1 MTGGRPVKREH
12 AINWNEIPDPV
23 DKDVW
28 DRLTTNFWLPEK
40 IPVANDLPTWRQLDQ
55 SHRNLTV
62 RVFTGLTL
70 LDTVQATVGAVSMM
84 ADAATPHEE
93 AVFTNLAFMESVHA
107 KSYSTIFSTLCSTPE
122 IEEAFAWS
130 VENELLQNKARII
143 TSHYREDNPF
153 HKKIASVLLE
163 SFLFYS
169 GFFLP
174 LRFAS
179 RGILTNT
186 ADIIRL
192 IIRDE
197 AVHGYFIGYKFQR
210 MMADASTGERR
221 AYEDFA
227 RSLLDELFRN
237 ELEYTASLYDA
248 VGWTPDVVPF
258 LRFNAN
264 KALANLGFAPMFS
277 ADDCRPDPAVLAAM
291 DPGAGETHDFFSGA
305 GSSYVIGRT
314 EPTTDEDWS
323 T

>member
-1 MTGGRPVKREH
+1 MTTTGPIAREH
-12 AINWNEIPDPV
+12 AINWNDIPDPV
-23 DKDVW
+23 DKTVW
-28 DRLTTNFWLPEK
+28 DRLTANFWLPEK
-40 IPVANDLPTWRQLDQ
+40 VPVANDLPSWGQLDQ
-55 SHRNLTV
+55 TSRDLTV

-107 KSYSTIFSTLCSTPE
+107 KSYSTIFSTLCSSPQ
-122 IEEAFAWS
+122 IEEAFVWS
-130 VENELLQNKARII
+130 VENDLLQNKARII
-143 TSHYREDNPF
+143 TSQYSEGNAY

-197 AVHGYFIGYKFQR
+197 AVHGYYIGYKFQR
-210 MMADASTGERR
+210 MSESLSEVERR
-221 AYEDFA
+221 SNEEFA
-227 RSLLDELFRN
+227 RHLLNALYLN
-237 ELEYTASLYDA
+237 ELDYTASLYDP
-248 VGWTPDVVPF
+248 VGWTDEVEPF

-264 KALANLGFAPMFS
+264 KALDNLGFSPAFS
-277 ADDCRPDPAVLAAM
+277 KESSRPDPAVLSAM
-291 DPGAGETHDFFSGA
+291 DPGAGETHDFFSGS
-305 GSSYVIGRT
+305 GSSYVIGRVAQ
-314 EPTTDEDWS
+314 TTDEDW
-323 T
+323 TM

>member
-1 MTGGRPVKREH
+1 MSAPRPVEREH
-12 AINWNEIPDPV
+12 AINWNIIPDPV
-23 DKDVW
+23 DKEVW

-40 IPVANDLPTWRQLDQ
+40 VPVSNDLPSWERMDET
-55 SHRNLTV
+55 HRDLTV

-84 ADAATPHEE
+84 TDAVTPHEE

-107 KSYSTIFSTLCSTPE
+107 KSYSTIFSTLCSTPQ

-130 VENELLQNKARII
+130 VGNELLQNKARII
-143 TSHYREDNPF
+143 TSYYREGNAF

-210 MMADASTGERR
+210 MLEGVSDAERR
-221 AYEDFA
+221 EYEEFA
-227 RSLLDELFRN
+227 RDLLDALYRN
-237 ELEYTASLYDA
+237 ELEYTASLYDP
-248 VGWTPDVVPF
+248 VGWTAEVEPF
-258 LRFNAN
+258 VRFNAN
-264 KALANLGFAPMFS
+264 KALANLGFGPAFAAAES
-277 ADDCRPDPAVLAAM
+277 RPDPAVLAAM
-291 DPGAGETHDFFSGA
+291 DPGAGETHDFFSGS
-305 GSSYVIGRT
+305 GSAYVIGLT
-314 EPTTDEDWS
+314 EQTIDDDWDF
-323 T
+323 

>member
-1 MTGGRPVKREH
+1 MTTPGPIEREH
-12 AINWNEIPDPV
+12 AINWNDIPDPV
-23 DKDVW
+23 DKTVW

-40 IPVANDLPTWRQLDQ
+40 VPVANDLPSWGQLDEV
-55 SHRNLTV
+55 HRELTI

-122 IEEAFAWS
+122 IEAAFAWS
-130 VENELLQNKARII
+130 LENELLQNKARII
-143 TSHYREDNPF
+143 AAHYREEDPY

-197 AVHGYFIGYKFQR
+197 AVHGYYIGYKLQQMQR
-210 MMADASTGERR
+210 GLTAAERR
-221 AYEDFA
+221 QHEEFA
-227 RSLLDELFRN
+227 RALLDDLYRN
-237 ELEYTASLYDA
+237 ELDYTASLYDP
-248 VGWTPDVVPF
+248 VGWTADVIPF
-258 LRFNAN
+258 LRYNAN
-264 KALANLGFAPMFS
+264 KAMANMGLEPTFDA
-277 ADDCRPDPAVLAAM
+277 ADSRPDPAVLAAM
-291 DPGAGETHDFFSGA
+291 DPGAGETHDFFSGS
-305 GSSYVIGRT
+305 GSAYVIGRKEQT
-314 EPTTDEDWS
+314 SDDDWAW
-323 T
+323 

>member
-1 MTGGRPVKREH
+1 MTAERPVKREH
-12 AINWNEIPDPV
+12 AINWNDIPDPV
-23 DKDVW
+23 DKHVW

-40 IPVANDLPTWRQLDQ
+40 IPVANDLPAWQRLDET
-55 SHRNLTV
+55 HRELTV

-84 ADAATPHEE
+84 GDAATPHEE

-107 KSYSTIFSTLCSTPE
+107 KSYSTIFSTLCSTSE
-122 IEEAFAWS
+122 IEEAFSWS

-143 TSHYREDNPF
+143 SSYYREGNPY

-197 AVHGYFIGYKFQR
+197 AVHGYYIGYKFQR
-210 MMADASTGERR
+210 MMSEASVAARR
-221 AYEDFA
+221 ECEDFT
-227 RSLLDELFRN
+227 RRLLDELFHN
-237 ELEYTASLYDA
+237 ELEYTASLYDG
-248 VGWTPDVVPF
+248 VGWTADVVPF
-258 LRFNAN
+258 LRYNAN
-264 KALANLGFAPMFS
+264 KALANLGFEAMFS
-277 ADDCRPDPAVLAAM
+277 ADDSRPDPAVLAAM

-305 GSSYVIGRT
+305 GSSYVIGRIRD
-314 EPTTDEDWS
+314 TTDEDWDD
-323 T
+323 